1 MSNDPLLQQ
10 PGLKEAGNTNVHY
23 ILKIDKVPEGIRSH
37 DCCHGDEK
45 CAAGAKRGG
54 LTLHQELSHRLASIG
69 LNLVV
74 PTVLL
79 RGVVDDQD
87 VFASVFL
94 EAILERFISDQLH
107 AIFLPVWNF
116 IWQRLKCESITF
128 Y

>member
-1 MSNDPLLQQ
+1 M
-10 PGLKEAGNTNVHY
+10 
-23 ILKIDKVPEGIRSH
+23 PEGRRSH

-45 CAAGAKRGG
+45 CAAGAFQRGG
-54 LTLHQELSHRLASIG
+54 LTLHQQLSHRLASIG

-87 VFASVFL
+87 VFAAIFL
-94 EAILERFISDQLH
+94 EAILERFISGQLH
-107 AIFLPVWNF
+107 AIFLPVLNF
-116 IWQRLKCESITF
+116 IWQQLKCESITF